1 MYIRTYVRT
10 HACTYAHTYVRMH
23 VCMYACMHVCM
34 YLYMYVCLFLIV
46 NVKVFNSTWNVN
58 LIYFPREMW
67 KGVFFLCESWSGT
80 PPAPPP
86 LNVERLRHD
95 LRTCTWQKKSS
106 AWNSP
111 ILLQI
116 YTDVD
121 RHPYRQSKREMCTL
135 VTIRPSSSPVWMA
148 TGWRGYSSR
157 MARSYLPKR
166 PRMGSAKK
174 SVPRRSIV
182 AQGEMT
188 SLINTS
194 SVKVMFIKLF

>member
-80 PPAPPP
+80 PPAPPLYELEECDFLKSLWCQWLIH
-86 LNVERLRHD
+86 LNLCH
-95 LRTCTWQKKSS
+95 S
-106 AWNSP
+106 
-111 ILLQI
+111 
-116 YTDVD
+116 
-121 RHPYRQSKREMCTL
+121 
-135 VTIRPSSSPVWMA
+135 
-148 TGWRGYSSR
+148 
-157 MARSYLPKR
+157 
-166 PRMGSAKK
+166 
-174 SVPRRSIV
+174 SIV
-182 AQGEMT
+182 HSSTAIVHRSAPTRCICIITYYADSNTFT
-188 SLINTS
+188 SYKFYQILNKYYVDLLMCS
-194 SVKVMFIKLF
+194 A